1 MFDYSITIHNSQI
14 KLRGYSA
21 IYHPS
26 SKVETVVELGSYHDY
41 LVKSFFVL
49 VCTTIYVML

>member
-14 KLRGYSA
+14 KLRGYLA